1 MQCEILPDIHV
12 TVVVSKNHDVPGL
25 HAPGITLKVDKSQN
39 RIHQPTLTFKDE
51 RAIAQLF

>member
-25 HAPGITLKVDKSQN
+25 LAPGITLKVDKSQN